1 MKKTY
6 QTPETTVINI
16 KLQQIIAATTAK
28 TIKGIDSNNN
38 NNVLLNYGGGAD
50 ADMEMRS
57 RSTNHWDE

>member
-16 KLQQIIAATTAK
+16 KLQQIIAATAK
-28 TIKGIDSNNN
+28 KIKGIDSNGD
-38 NNVLLNYGGGAD
+38 VLLNYGGGAN

>member
-16 KLQQIIAATTAK
+16 KLQQIIAATAK
-28 TIKGIDSNNN
+28 NIKSIDSNNE
-38 NNVLLNYGGGAD
+38 VHLNYGGGAE
-50 ADMEMRS
+50 AEMEMRS

>member
-16 KLQQIIAATTAK
+16 KLQQIIAATAK
-28 TIKGIDSNNN
+28 TIKGIDSNDE
-38 NNVLLNYGGGAD
+38 VLLNYGGGAD

>member
-16 KLQQIIAATTAK
+16 KLQQIIADTAK
-28 TIKGIDSNNN
+28 NIRGIDSN

>member
-16 KLQQIIAATTAK
+16 KLQQIIAATAK
-28 TIKGIDSNNN
+28 KIKSIDSNDE
-38 NNVLLNYGGGAD
+38 VHLKYGGGAD
-50 ADMEMRS
+50 DDMEMRS

>member
-16 KLQQIIAATTAK
+16 KLQQIIAATAK
-28 TIKGIDSNNN
+28 NIKSIDSNDE
-38 NNVLLNYGGGAD
+38 VHLKYGGGAG
-50 ADMEMRS
+50 AEMEMRS

>member
-16 KLQQIIAATTAK
+16 KLQQITAATTATDVVGK
-28 TIKGIDSNNN
+28 DSKGD
-38 NNVLLNYGGGAD
+38 VLLNYGGGAG
-50 ADMEMRS
+50 AEMEMRS

>member
-16 KLQQIIAATTAK
+16 KLQQIIAATAK
-28 TIKGIDSNNN
+28 KIKGIDRDSNDE
-38 NNVLLNYGGGAD
+38 VLLNYGGGAD

>member
-16 KLQQIIAATTAK
+16 KLQQIIAATAK
-28 TIKGIDSNNN
+28 TIKGIDSNDE
-38 NNVLLNYGGGAD
+38 VLLKYGGGAD